1 MPQSIR
7 GTLCESARKLGYVPV
22 TRFEPQQGPEVANI
36 DKPRLSPI
44 WFAPPG
50 PPCPP
55 KDTDM
60 QELPKTKIRITRYR
74 QRGKPREECEVTQ
87 EEALAN
93 MLAGTSLTSGPSYEQ
108 GKSASSDF
116 SPSLRGPEYGQ
127 RHDYICLETLIP
139 DHLLTLSVP
148 RCLSMDNTPTP
159 KADSDLTQ
167 RSNAERGRKGII
179 NLKFT
184 TANSPD
190 IHRRARDIDTGN
202 WSLILPDHYSCHSES
217 LMRPEMQEFSW
228 LVHVFRFVIYLDSLV
243 RLRAN
248 QGDLRWMKEI
258 ATIIWDPE
266 IIFSTV
272 AAWHNYKYYPPS
284 VPARE

>member
-108 GKSASSDF
+108 RKSASSDF
-116 SPSLRGPEYGQ
+116 SPSLRGPEY
-127 RHDYICLETLIP
+127 
-139 DHLLTLSVP
+139 VP

-167 RSNAERGRKGII
+167 RSNAERGRK
-179 NLKFT
+179 
-184 TANSPD
+184 A
-190 IHRRARDIDTGN
+190 RR
-202 WSLILPDHYSCHSES
+202 
-217 LMRPEMQEFSW
+217 
-228 LVHVFRFVIYLDSLV
+228 
-243 RLRAN
+243 
-248 QGDLRWMKEI
+248 
-258 ATIIWDPE
+258 
-266 IIFSTV
+266 
-272 AAWHNYKYYPPS
+272 S
-284 VPARE
+284 VPYSPYQYCPVLEQPDRGRGTRDSPSPMTVIFD

>member
-22 TRFEPQQGPEVANI
+22 TRFEPQQDPEVVNI
-36 DKPRLSPI
+36 DESRLSPI

-60 QELPKTKIRITRYR
+60 QELLKTKIRITRYR

-116 SPSLRGPEYGQ
+116 SPSLRGPEY
-127 RHDYICLETLIP
+127 
-139 DHLLTLSVP
+139 VP

-167 RSNAERGRKGII
+167 RSNAERGRK
-179 NLKFT
+179 
-184 TANSPD
+184 A
-190 IHRRARDIDTGN
+190 RR
-202 WSLILPDHYSCHSES
+202 
-217 LMRPEMQEFSW
+217 
-228 LVHVFRFVIYLDSLV
+228 
-243 RLRAN
+243 
-248 QGDLRWMKEI
+248 
-258 ATIIWDPE
+258 
-266 IIFSTV
+266 
-272 AAWHNYKYYPPS
+272 S
-284 VPARE
+284 VPYSPYQYCPVLEQPDRGRGTREPSPMTVIFD

>member
-22 TRFEPQQGPEVANI
+22 TRFEPQQGPEVVNI
-36 DKPRLSPI
+36 DESRLSPI

-60 QELPKTKIRITRYR
+60 QELLKTKIRITRYR

-127 RHDYICLETLIP
+127 RHDYICLETFIP

-148 RCLSMDNTPTP
+148 RGRTLRGEEKLDEACLTARISIVQYWNNQTE
-159 KADSDLTQ
+159 
-167 RSNAERGRKGII
+167 AEGRGNR
-179 NLKFT
+179 
-184 TANSPD
+184 
-190 IHRRARDIDTGN
+190 
-202 WSLILPDHYSCHSES
+202 LP
-217 LMRPEMQEFSW
+217 
-228 LVHVFRFVIYLDSLV
+228 
-243 RLRAN
+243 
-248 QGDLRWMKEI
+248 
-258 ATIIWDPE
+258 
-266 IIFSTV
+266 
-272 AAWHNYKYYPPS
+272 
-284 VPARE
+284 